1 MAGGLVLGAIVAVLV
16 GRLLQTLLF
25 DVRPSDPMALGTAAL
40 AFGVVA
46 LVALPAAGVPRQP
59 GRPDGGAASG
69 VRGPVHGD
77 DLVVRCLFVVP
88 G

>member
-1 MAGGLVLGAIVAVLV
+1 MV

-25 DVRPSDPMALGTAAL
+25 DVRPSDPIALGTAAI

-46 LVALPAAGVPRQP
+46 LAACLLPALPRQP
-59 GRPDGGAASG
+59 SRPDGVPASG